1 MDNLD
6 PLPLK
11 SKIGNGAVYRSC
23 GFILDLGGGGGEG
36 VLFHFIL
43 FTIVAPFNLIINIT
57 NKHDE
62 ELNKSVLFLR

>member
-11 SKIGNGAVYRSC
+11 SKMGNGAVCRSC
-23 GFILDLGGGGGEG
+23 GFILDLGGGGGER

-43 FTIVAPFNLIINIT
+43 FKIVAPFNLIINI
-57 NKHDE
+57 
-62 ELNKSVLFLR
+62 